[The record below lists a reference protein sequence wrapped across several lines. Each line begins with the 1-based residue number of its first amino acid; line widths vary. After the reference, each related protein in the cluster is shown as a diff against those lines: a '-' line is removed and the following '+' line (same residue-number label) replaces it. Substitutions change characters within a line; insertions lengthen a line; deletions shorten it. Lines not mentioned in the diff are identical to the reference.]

1 MADNHFTEI
10 EELRHT
16 SQGVADIKE
25 LLVRIEP
32 TIISISSS
40 LASLKAS
47 IDSLRQDISNY
58 KGDSSFRLSAELEDL
73 EGEYKKADDKQ
84 RRLKLEI
91 KENEWL
97 QEFKALV
104 SGITDS
110 VL

>member
-1 MADNHFTEI
+1 MTDNYFIEI

-16 SQGVADIKE
+16 SQGVTDTKE
-25 LLVRIEP
+25 LVVRVEP
-32 TIISISSS
+32 IIISISSS

-47 IDSLRQDISNY
+47 IDSLRQDISDY
-58 KGDSSFRLSAELEDL
+58 KGDASSPLSAELEDL

-97 QEFKALV
+97 QEFKTLV
-104 SGITDS
+104 SSITNS
-110 VL
+110 V

>member
-10 EELRHT
+10 EELRHA
-16 SQGVADIKE
+16 SQGVTDNKE

-32 TIISISSS
+32 IVISISSS

-58 KGDSSFRLSAELEDL
+58 KGDASFRLSVELEDL

-91 KENEWL
+91 KENQWL
-97 QEFKALV
+97 QEFKTLV
-104 SGITDS
+104 SSITNS
-110 VL
+110 V